1 MQNKEARAI
10 PVRFTR
16 MQHGEI
22 ERLAEL
28 DRSEHI
34 THAYKIRHGVL
45 TRIRVNWDIPNWSS
59 EGEGEHSLSQQLAF
73 CRSHLEQGGVLL
85 GAFKEDLLAGVAVVR
100 PKIQE
105 DMAQLAFLHVSQG
118 FRRQGIAKK
127 LFQQACEFAR
137 SAGACRIYVSA
148 TPSGSAV
155 DFYLSQGCRLAETI
169 DPDLYALEPEDIHLT
184 LDL

>member
-1 MQNKEARAI
+1 MQ
-10 PVRFTR
+10 P
-16 MQHGEI
+16 GEI

-34 THAYKIRHGVL
+34 THAYKVRHGVL
-45 TRIRVNWDIPNWSS
+45 TRIKVDWDVPNWSP
-59 EGEGEHSLSQQLAF
+59 EGEGEHSLFQQLAF

-100 PKIQE
+100 PQIQE
-105 DMAQLAFLHVSQG
+105 DMAQLAFLHVSKR

-127 LFQQACEFAR
+127 LFQHACEIAC
-137 SAGACRIYVSA
+137 SAGVHHLYVSA

-155 DFYLSQGCRLAETI
+155 DFYLARGCRLAETV
-169 DPDLYALEPEDIHLT
+169 DPDLYALEPEDIHLI
-184 LDL
+184 LAL